1 VNEENM
7 KQVLLETLLTS
18 ALEVDIQEEIQDVGL
33 SFIRQK

>member
-18 ALEVDIQEEIQDVGL
+18 ALEVDIQEEIQDVG
-33 SFIRQK
+33 

>member
-1 VNEENM
+1 M

-18 ALEVDIQEEIQDVGL
+18 ALEVDIQEEIQDVGW